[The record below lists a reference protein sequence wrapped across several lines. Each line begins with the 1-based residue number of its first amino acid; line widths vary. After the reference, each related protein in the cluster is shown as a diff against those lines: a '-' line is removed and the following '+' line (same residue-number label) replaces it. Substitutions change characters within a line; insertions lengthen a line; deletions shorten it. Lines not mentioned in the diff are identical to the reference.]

1 VYGCD
6 SAPAWVYAD
15 TFIVEPADAGG
26 VVIADN
32 VAARLVSLATYH
44 AGPSAVDCVPHVHTG
59 TRNTEVVTAST
70 ANVAP
75 TVTKSSK
82 LPPVPVELRR
92 PTSFLRAL
100 PRRGGMFVRAV
111 VTGYLLSELTL

>member
-1 VYGCD
+1 M
-6 SAPAWVYAD
+6 
-15 TFIVEPADAGG
+15 
-26 VVIADN
+26 
-32 VAARLVSLATYH
+32 
-44 AGPSAVDCVPHVHTG
+44 
-59 TRNTEVVTAST
+59 TRNRTKVWDLNYVTVIMSET
-70 ANVAP
+70 
-75 TVTKSSK
+75 TKSSK